1 MQGDSECRVRVCECR
16 LTACECMVRV
26 SKCSGRCGAVGEG
39 ARVSGA

>member
-1 MQGDSECRVRVCECR
+1 MQGEGECR
-16 LTACECMVRV
+16 VRV